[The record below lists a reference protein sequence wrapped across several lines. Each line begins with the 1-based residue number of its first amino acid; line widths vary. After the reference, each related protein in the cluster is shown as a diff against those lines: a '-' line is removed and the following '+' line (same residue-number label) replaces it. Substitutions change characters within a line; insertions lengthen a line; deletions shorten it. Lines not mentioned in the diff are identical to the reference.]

1 MIPPVSAVAR
11 SGALTKE
18 RGAVQIHVR
27 LAARSAIE
35 RHRSSSQL
43 ELLFDLTFVVAIASI
58 TTQFAHAIA
67 EGHAAAG
74 IGPFLQVFFAIW
86 WAWMNFTWFGSSY
99 DTDDATSRVL
109 TLVQMG
115 GVLVLA
121 AGVGGS
127 FVQGDYTLVTV
138 GYLIMRAAL
147 LVQWLRAAADNPGQR
162 GTALRFATGIA
173 ILQVAW
179 VARLGLIITDSL
191 PAQFAVPT
199 FVLLAVGEML
209 VPLWAQR
216 NVETEWH
223 PHHIAERYGLFVI
236 ILLGESVLASS
247 NGVRAS
253 LSASGASGS
262 LVLVAVSGLVLLF
275 ALWWLYFLEPAG
287 FGLENNRARSY
298 LWGYGHYGIF
308 AALAALASGLEVAI
322 GDTSHLPARA
332 VGFGIAIP
340 VSAFLVLAWLAHRHI
355 STGGTTATRGAL
367 ILPAAAA
374 ILMTPLAADSIGVPA
389 GLAIVAGICVIL
401 VAASL
406 LMNRRR

>member
-1 MIPPVSAVAR
+1 MQIRIPM
-11 SGALTKE
+11 
-18 RGAVQIHVR
+18 
-27 LAARSAIE
+27 AARSVTE
-35 RHRSSSQL
+35 PHRSSSQL

-67 EGHAAAG
+67 DGHAAAG

-99 DTDDATSRVL
+99 DTDDVLSRLL

-127 FVQGDYTLVTV
+127 FVDGDYTVVIT

-147 LVQWLRAAADNPGQR
+147 LVQWLRAAADNPLQR
-162 GTALRFATGIA
+162 ATALRFGFGIA
-173 ILQVAW
+173 ILQAAW
-179 VARLGLIITDSL
+179 IARLVLILTDSIA
-191 PAQFAVPT
+191 PAFAVPT
-199 FVLLAVGEML
+199 FILLAVAEML

-216 NVETEWH
+216 TVETAWH
-223 PHHIAERYGLFVI
+223 PHHIADRYGLFVI

-253 LSASGASGS
+253 LSRSGVSGS

-287 FGLENNRARSY
+287 HGLESNRARSFV
-298 LWGYGHYGIF
+298 WGYGHYPIF
-308 AALAALASGLEVAI
+308 AALAALAAGLDV
-322 GDTSHLPARA
+322 A
-332 VGFGIAIP
+332 VGGSHELQPIAVGYGAAIP
-340 VSAFLVLAWLAHRHI
+340 VSAYLVLVWLAHRHI
-355 STGGTTATRGAL
+355 SADGARVTRGVL
-367 ILPAAAA
+367 IVPAAGAV
-374 ILMTPLAADSIGVPA
+374 LVTPLAADALGAPA
-389 GLAIVAGICVIL
+389 ILAIIAAICVVVVTASQR
-401 VAASL
+401 VAQ
-406 LMNRRR
+406 RG